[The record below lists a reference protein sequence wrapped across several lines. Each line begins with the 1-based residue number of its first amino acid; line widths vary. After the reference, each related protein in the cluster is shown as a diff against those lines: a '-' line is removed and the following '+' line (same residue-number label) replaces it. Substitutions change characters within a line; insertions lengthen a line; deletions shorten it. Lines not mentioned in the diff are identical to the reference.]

1 MLNHEELSREETK
14 DIIIGITQSEFPEE
28 QITALLT
35 GLQMR
40 GVTVDELLGFRDGI
54 LATGVPAILDC
65 DRYID
70 VVGTGGDRKNT
81 FNISTTSC
89 FVIAGAGYKVAKHGN
104 YAATSVSGASNVI
117 RNHGVQF
124 TDDMDKLNRS
134 INEAGIVYLHAQ
146 LFAKAMKFVGPIRKA
161 LQFPTVFN
169 LLGPLVNP
177 SQPKCQLLGVA
188 NLDQMRLYNQVYQKI
203 GIDYGIVNSI
213 DGYDEISLTS
223 DFKVTTN
230 NYEKIFKPQELGF
243 ELAKPEEVRG
253 GATEEEAS
261 ITVSTSINNMTR
273 VATDAKG
280 GQTFEEGD
288 EISVYA
294 WTGAPTVAPETS
306 ERVVNN
312 AINKLTNGSWV
323 STPQMLWKNNRDKH
337 YFIGVYPTAAISDLT
352 AGEYTFDVTKQT
364 ESDLLVAVNPDGLSY
379 SADAQQTVPLT
390 FTHVMAKLVVNLTY
404 KNQWGTEGPAV
415 DKVAVVNAA
424 KKATVNY
431 LTKVVTPSAVAEDK
445 ADFDMPVL
453 TANKKYAS
461 IIIPQDGVQKIII
474 TIGGKDFIYDNGTPF
489 KFESGKITTIN
500 LVVGRDQVILDEVKI
515 SNWTEGSTF
524 GGEALD

>member
-1 MLNHEELSREETK
+1 MKKKT
-14 DIIIGITQSEFPEE
+14 
-28 QITALLT
+28 
-35 GLQMR
+35 
-40 GVTVDELLGFRDGI
+40 
-54 LATGVPAILDC
+54 
-65 DRYID
+65 Y
-70 VVGTGGDRKNT
+70 
-81 FNISTTSC
+81 
-89 FVIAGAGYKVAKHGN
+89 
-104 YAATSVSGASNVI
+104 
-117 RNHGVQF
+117 
-124 TDDMDKLNRS
+124 
-134 INEAGIVYLHAQ
+134 
-146 LFAKAMKFVGPIRKA
+146 LFALMTMA
-161 LQFPTVFN
+161 LT
-169 LLGPLVNP
+169 LGSCSDNEN
-177 SQPKCQLLGVA
+177 G
-188 NLDQMRLYNQVYQKI
+188 I
-203 GIDYGIVNSI
+203 GS
-213 DGYDEISLTS
+213 ETS
-223 DFKVTTN
+223 K
-230 NYEKIFKPQELGF
+230 Y
-243 ELAKPEEVRG
+243 
-253 GATEEEAS
+253 

-404 KNQWGTEGPAV
+404 KNQWGTEGPTV
-415 DKVAVVNAA
+415 DKVVVGDAV

-453 TANKKYAS
+453 TANKQYAS
-461 IIIPQDGVQKIII
+461 IIIPQDGVQKITI

-489 KFESGKITTIN
+489 KFESGKITIVN
-500 LVVGRDQVILDEVKI
+500 LEVGRDVIKLGDVNI
-515 SNWTEGSTF
+515 SDWGST
-524 GGEALD
+524 GEPIKGEAYD